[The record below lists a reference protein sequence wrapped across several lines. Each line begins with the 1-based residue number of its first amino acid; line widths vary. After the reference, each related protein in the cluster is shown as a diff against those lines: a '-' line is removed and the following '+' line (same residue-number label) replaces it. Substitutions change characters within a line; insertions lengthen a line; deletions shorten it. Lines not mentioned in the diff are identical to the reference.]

1 MNNIYSSAYLYRFLR
16 LVAKQQRVPTSVL
29 QAWRAAANAL
39 LPAGNAQQ
47 DLREFDL
54 DAAIQHYVDQQLLR
68 YKTILPWQIHQHR
81 SAFES
86 MLSDFLLFSSH
97 PKHYLAALTALHAD
111 QAVGAVGAVGMAG
124 TDVSA
129 GRRSAMDA
137 RRNQSAYMAS
147 FQDILQSLPR
157 PRRVKV
163 ISPLTA
169 ANDE

>member
-16 LVAKQQRVPTSVL
+16 LVAKQQHLPTSVL
-29 QAWRAAANAL
+29 QAWRSAANAL
-39 LPAGNAQQ
+39 LPAATRHQ

-54 DAAIQHYVDQQLLR
+54 DAAVQQYVDRQLAQ

-86 MLSDFLLFSSH
+86 MLSDFLVFSAH
-97 PKHYLAALTALHAD
+97 PKHYLAALTAMHAD
-111 QAVGAVGAVGMAG
+111 AAVGAVGM
-124 TDVSA
+124 DIQSSRVSS
-129 GRRSAMDA
+129 GSERRLAA
-137 RRNQSAYMAS
+137 PYAPT

-157 PRRVKV
+157 PRRVRV
-163 ISPLTA
+163 ISPLVA